1 MTQDEMATLLERLEG
16 PEISMCRIEVD
27 LLLSDVNRAATQFAL
42 LLSLLLP
49 QTREIARHHVQN
61 PSKDAAELFRTMGI
75 LRLML
80 GNGVNECQ
88 HIHESV
94 RVQCP

>member
-1 MTQDEMATLLERLEG
+1 MTQEEMAALLDNLELH
-16 PEISMCRIEVD
+16 EIPMCREEVD
-27 LLLSDVNRAATQFAL
+27 LLLSEANRTATQFAL
-42 LLSLLLP
+42 ALSLLLP
-49 QTREIARHHVQN
+49 QAREIARHHVQN

-80 GNGVNECQ
+80 GNGVDECQ

>member
-1 MTQDEMATLLERLEG
+1 MTQDEMAALLDNLEV

-42 LLSLLLP
+42 ALSLLLP
-49 QTREIARHHVQN
+49 QTREIARHHAQN
-61 PSKDAAELFRTMGI
+61 SSKEAAELFRTMGI